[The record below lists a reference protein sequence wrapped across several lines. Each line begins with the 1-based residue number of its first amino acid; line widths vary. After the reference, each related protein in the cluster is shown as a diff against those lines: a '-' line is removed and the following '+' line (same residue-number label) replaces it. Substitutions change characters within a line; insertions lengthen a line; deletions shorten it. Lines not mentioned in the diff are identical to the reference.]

1 LIVTLVNYYR
11 MGWRY
16 LLSKFFFGVSISPTA
31 QFCLCPNR
39 ELILRNNAY
48 TNSVWSDLEVS
59 SSFFISLWILLV
71 SGKRYVLNRS
81 ENFLLGK
88 VE

>member
-1 LIVTLVNYYR
+1 VTLVNYYR

-59 SSFFISLWILLV
+59 SFLTYFFV
-71 SGKRYVLNRS
+71 DTTGFGKEVCT
-81 ENFLLGK
+81 K
-88 VE
+88 